1 MKQNPLPVSETM
13 LFPECPT
20 LTPDS
25 WSQQELFHWF
35 RRSWVCALEAY
46 IVLLFVELQD
56 MDTKCSLAPPWICL
70 HSMYKELTKG
80 NDIRFQMLLRLFQ
93 DLDTEFILCFQVE
106 YSSYI
111 NESMNE

>member
-1 MKQNPLPVSETM
+1 
-13 LFPECPT
+13 
-20 LTPDS
+20 
-25 WSQQELFHWF
+25 
-35 RRSWVCALEAY
+35 
-46 IVLLFVELQD
+46 
-56 MDTKCSLAPPWICL
+56 
-70 HSMYKELTKG
+70 MYKELTKG